1 MKISVAGF
9 VILIICFI
17 SFFFSISCSAGD
29 NLNATQSLKDGDTIV
44 SAEGSFEMGF
54 FTPGKSKKRYVG
66 IWYKKI
72 ANGTVVWV
80 ANRDIPLND
89 SSGVLKFSEGD
100 LVLVNST
107 NNIIWSSRLSRSA
120 TNPVARL
127 LDTGNLVVVDVN
139 DDDPENFLWQSFD
152 YPGNAF
158 LAGMKA
164 GIDLRTGLKR
174 DLTSWKS
181 SDDPSVG
188 EYSNRLHP
196 GGVPQILLWKGSV
209 LRFRSGPWNGLRFSG
224 MPNLKPN
231 QIYTFE
237 FVFNDTEIYY
247 KYELINSSVV
257 TRMELTPDGALQRY
271 IWVDRTQE
279 WNLYLGASMDDCDRY
294 ALCGAHGSCNINN
307 SPACGCLKG
316 FVPKFPE
323 EWVAADWSNGCV
335 RKVSLDCREGEDFL
349 KYSGIKLP
357 DTRQSW
363 YNKTMN
369 LEECKRVCL
378 KNCSCT
384 AYANM
389 VIRGGGSGCI
399 LWFNDLIDIRQYN
412 ENGQDIYI
420 RLAASEIAAYRSSK
434 GKERVR
440 KIIIPVLSFAIVLLG
455 LFLIFVI
462 LKRRKKFR
470 RKGAVVLNREQ
481 EVPEERETDD
491 LELPLFDF
499 ATLTDATG
507 YFSMSNMLGQGGFGS
522 VYKGTLNDGQE
533 IAVKRLS
540 ETSRQGI
547 DEFKNEVSCIVKL
560 QHRNLVKLLGCCI
573 HAEERLLIYE
583 YMPNKSLNFFIFDQN
598 RSRLLDWPKRFNI
611 INGIARGILYLHQD
625 SRLRI
630 IHRDLKASNILLD
643 YDMNPKISDFG
654 LARIFGGDET
664 AANTKKVVGTYGYMS
679 PEYAIDGLFSV
690 KSDVFSFGVLVL
702 EMVSGKRNRG
712 FTHSDHK
719 LNLLGHAWRLF
730 NEERFIELIDESVK
744 DSCNIAEVLRSV
756 HVGLLCVQQ
765 SPEDRPSMST
775 VVLMLSSDIALPQPK
790 KPGFYAERS
799 LIGGDSSTGKQDTSS
814 TNEVTVTLLEAR

>member
-1 MKISVAGF
+1 MKVSVAGF
-9 VILIICFI
+9 VVFLIYFI
-17 SFFFSISCSAGD
+17 SFFFSRSCSAGD
-29 NLNATQSLKDGDTIV
+29 TLDANQSLKDGDTIV
-44 SAEGSFEMGF
+44 SAEGTFEMGF
-54 FTPGKSKKRYVG
+54 FNPGKSQKLFLG

-72 ANGTVVWV
+72 ATGTVVWV
-80 ANRDIPLND
+80 ANRGIPLND
-89 SSGVLKFSEGD
+89 SAGVLTFSDKGN
-100 LVLVNST
+100 LVLVNGTNST
-107 NNIIWSSRLSRSA
+107 IWSSTLSRST

-127 LDTGNLVVVDVN
+127 LDTGNLVVADVN
-139 DDDPENFLWQSFD
+139 DPRNFLWQSFD
-152 YPGNAF
+152 YPGSTF

-181 SDDPSVG
+181 PDDPSVG
-188 EYSNRLHP
+188 EYSNRLHT
-196 GGVPQILLWKGSV
+196 GGVPQFLLWKGSV

-231 QIYTFE
+231 HIYTFE
-237 FVFNDTEIYY
+237 FVFNDEEIYY

-257 TRMELTPDGALQRY
+257 TRMELNSDGALRRY
-271 IWVDRTQE
+271 IWIDRTQE

-294 ALCGAHGSCNINN
+294 ALCGAYGSCDINN
-307 SPACGCLKG
+307 SPTCGCLKG

-349 KYSGIKLP
+349 KYSGVKLP
-357 DTRQSW
+357 DTQQSW

-369 LEECKRVCL
+369 LEECKQVCL

-384 AYANM
+384 AYASM
-389 VIRGGGSGCI
+389 DISGGGSGCI
-399 LWFNDLIDIRQYN
+399 LWFNELIDIRQYN

-420 RLAASEIAAYRSSK
+420 RLAASEIAAYRSSI
-434 GKERVR
+434 GKERMR
-440 KIIIPVLSFAIVLLG
+440 KIIIPVLSSMIVFLG
-455 LFLIFVI
+455 LFLIFIVWKKGK
-462 LKRRKKFR
+462 KRK
-470 RKGAVVLNREQ
+470 RKGAVVLNQEQ
-481 EVPEERETDD
+481 NFTEKRETDD

-499 ATLTDATG
+499 VTLTDATDC
-507 YFSMSNMLGQGGFGS
+507 FSMSNKLSEGGFGP
-522 VYKGTLNDGQE
+522 VYKGILKDGQE

-540 ETSRQGI
+540 TTSRQGI
-547 DEFKNEVSCIVKL
+547 DEFKNEVSFIVKL

-573 HAEERLLIYE
+573 HGEERLLIYE
-583 YMPNKSLNFFIFDQN
+583 YMPNKSLDFFIFDQN
-598 RSRLLDWPKRFNI
+598 KSRLLDWPKRFNI
-611 INGIARGILYLHQD
+611 INGIARGLLYLHQD

-643 YDMNPKISDFG
+643 NDMNPKISDFG
-654 LARIFGGDET
+654 LARSFGEDES
-664 AANTKKVVGTYGYMS
+664 AGNTKKVVGTYGYMS

-702 EMVSGKRNRG
+702 EIVSGKKNRG
-712 FTHSDHK
+712 FTHSDHR

-730 NEERFIELIDESVK
+730 NDDKSEELIDESV
-744 DSCNIAEVLRSV
+744 DSCNVSEVLRSI

-765 SPEDRPSMST
+765 SPEHRPRMST
-775 VVLMLSSDIALPQPK
+775 VVLMLSSDVALPKPN

-799 LIGGDSSTGKQDTSS
+799 LIEGDSSTGKQDASS
-814 TNEVTVTLLEAR
+814 TNEVTVTLLEPR

>member
-17 SFFFSISCSAGD
+17 SFFFSISRSAGD
-29 NLNATQSLKDGDTIV
+29 TLNATQSLKDGETIV

-54 FTPGKSKKRYVG
+54 FTPGKSGKRYVG
-66 IWYKKI
+66 IWYKKM
-72 ANGTVVWV
+72 ATGTVVWV

-89 SSGVLKFSEGD
+89 SSGVLKFSGQGD

-120 TNPVARL
+120 ANPVARL
-127 LDTGNLVVVDVN
+127 LDTGNLVVGDVN
-139 DDDPENFLWQSFD
+139 GDDPENFLWQSFD
-152 YPGNAF
+152 YPGNTF
-158 LAGMKA
+158 LAGMKG
-164 GIDLRTGLKR
+164 GIDLRTGLER

-181 SDDPSVG
+181 RDDPSVG
-188 EYSNRLHP
+188 EYLHRLHP
-196 GGVPQILLWKGSV
+196 GGVPQFLLWKGSV
-209 LRFRSGPWNGLRFSG
+209 LRARSGPWNGLRFSG

-247 KYELINSSVV
+247 KYELINSLVV
-257 TRMELTPDGALQRY
+257 TRMELTPDGDLQRY

-279 WNLYLGASMDDCDRY
+279 WNLYLGPSMDACAWY
-294 ALCGAHGSCNINN
+294 ALCGAHGSCNIDN

-323 EWVAADWSNGCV
+323 EWVASDWSNGCV

-389 VIRGGGSGCI
+389 DIRGGGT
-399 LWFNDLIDIRQYN
+399 
-412 ENGQDIYI
+412 
-420 RLAASEIAAYRSSK
+420 AYRSSK
-434 GKERVR
+434 GKERAR
-440 KIIIPVLSFAIVLLG
+440 KIIIPVLTFAIVLLG

-462 LKRRKKFR
+462 LKKRKKFR
-470 RKGAVVLNREQ
+470 GKGAVVLNREQ
-481 EVPEERETDD
+481 EVPVERETDD

-522 VYKGTLNDGQE
+522 VYK
-533 IAVKRLS
+533 
-540 ETSRQGI
+540 
-547 DEFKNEVSCIVKL
+547 
-560 QHRNLVKLLGCCI
+560 
-573 HAEERLLIYE
+573 
-583 YMPNKSLNFFIFDQN
+583 
-598 RSRLLDWPKRFNI
+598 
-611 INGIARGILYLHQD
+611 
-625 SRLRI
+625 
-630 IHRDLKASNILLD
+630 
-643 YDMNPKISDFG
+643 
-654 LARIFGGDET
+654 
-664 AANTKKVVGTYGYMS
+664 
-679 PEYAIDGLFSV
+679 
-690 KSDVFSFGVLVL
+690 
-702 EMVSGKRNRG
+702 
-712 FTHSDHK
+712 
-719 LNLLGHAWRLF
+719 AWRLF
-730 NEERFIELIDESVK
+730 NEESFIELIDESVK

-775 VVLMLSSDIALPQPK
+775 VVLMLSSDIILPQPK

-799 LIGGDSSTGKQDTSS
+799 LTGGDSSTGKQDTSS
-814 TNEVTVTLLEAR
+814 TNEVTVTLLEPR